1 MIQYMLYM
9 KQLSLFEDIYNAQGQ
24 DLSKA
29 LDAIRDAVA
38 GADEPF
44 EAVRGLRKADIDYR
58 TIKAES

>member
-1 MIQYMLYM
+1 M
-9 KQLSLFEDIYNAQGQ
+9 KELSLFEDIYNAQGQ